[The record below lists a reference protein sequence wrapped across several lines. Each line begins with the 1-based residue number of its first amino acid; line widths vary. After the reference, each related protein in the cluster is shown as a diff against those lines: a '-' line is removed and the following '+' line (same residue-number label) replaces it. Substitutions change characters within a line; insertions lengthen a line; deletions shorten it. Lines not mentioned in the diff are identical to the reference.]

1 MPKGFG
7 VGLRV
12 ATIPI
17 AGVEPLSPEHDASA
31 PPSGGGGTLPG
42 SGGGAS
48 GGLGGIGLIGLLLL
62 ALGIG
67 IPAIVASPDDQ
78 QAQVQPQVQPGDGDL
93 TTSKVRLG
101 SFVAE

>member
-1 MPKGFG
+1 M
-7 VGLRV
+7 
-12 ATIPI
+12 
-17 AGVEPLSPEHDASA
+17 
-31 PPSGGGGTLPG
+31 PSG
-42 SGGGAS
+42 GGGAS

-78 QAQVQPQVQPGDGDL
+78 QQQVQPQVQPGDGEL
-93 TTSKVRLG
+93 TTSKVKLG